1 MGSMATAAGF
11 LFPVAIAAYSLAMLK
26 EGGWPEWL
34 AWLGLVIGVASL
46 AVNVFGISLPL
57 PNLFGYVSNGW
68 YAVLAVLFIVKG
80 RAAAPA

>member
-26 EGGWPEWL
+26 EGGWPE
-34 AWLGLVIGVASL
+34 WLGLVIGVASL

-68 YAVLAVLFIVKG
+68 YAVLAVLFMGKG

>member
-1 MGSMATAAGF
+1 MATAAGF

-26 EGGWPEWL
+26 EGGWPE
-34 AWLGLVIGVASL
+34 WLGLVIGVASL

-68 YAVLAVLFIVKG
+68 YAVLAVLFMGKG

>member
-34 AWLGLVIGVASL
+34 GLVIGVASL
-46 AVNVFGISLPL
+46 AVNVFGISLPP

-68 YAVLAVLFIVKG
+68 YAVLAVLFMGKG